1 MSTQRKLTPS
11 IEYHYIPQYVPH
23 LAEEIC
29 VTLRFLS
36 LKLEGVSAEVM
47 QRNRWGGLRWALFKI
62 EENELFVAGAGA
74 DGKGSGR

>member
-47 QRNRWGGLRWALFKI
+47 QRNR
-62 EENELFVAGAGA
+62 
-74 DGKGSGR
+74 